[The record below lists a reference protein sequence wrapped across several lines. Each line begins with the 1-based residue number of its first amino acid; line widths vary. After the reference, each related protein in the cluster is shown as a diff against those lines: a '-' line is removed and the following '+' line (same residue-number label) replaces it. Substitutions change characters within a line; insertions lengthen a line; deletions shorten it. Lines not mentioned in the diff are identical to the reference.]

1 MSVAAPIPVPL
12 SELLNESR
20 VSDGLAIGVV
30 CVVSI
35 VALMT
40 FRDYGL
46 SWDDYAHAEYGD
58 LLLAYYASGLRD
70 QRALSFVNL
79 HYYGGGFDLL
89 AAIAAKALPLTVYES
104 RRLTGAAVGVLG
116 LIITWRTG
124 RRIGGP
130 RAGLLALVL
139 LAACPLYYGHMFMNP
154 KDSPFAVA
162 MALCQ
167 LGLVRALA
175 EYPRPSMS
183 AIALAG
189 VGFGLAFG
197 SRIMGAFAAIAAL
210 ASTVFI
216 FAVEWRA
223 NGIRAG
229 SERAAPIHPGAG
241 AGRVAGLRHHGA
253 GVALV
258 RRYTRSTHS
267 AQSAIFRTSSKLH
280 GRSCLAEC

>member
-79 HYYGGGFDLL
+79 HYYGGGFDL
-89 AAIAAKALPLTVYES
+89 ARSDS
-104 RRLTGAAVGVLG
+104 REGAAAHGCYE
-116 LIITWRTG
+116 ITETDGRGGRSSGADHHVAHG

-175 EYPRPSMS
+175 EYPRPSVS
-183 AIALAG
+183 TIALAG

-197 SRIMGAFAAIAAL
+197 SRIMGAFAALAAL

-223 NGIRAG
+223 RTA
-229 SERAAPIHPGAG
+229 SAPQ
-241 AGRVAGLRHHGA
+241 R
-253 GVALV
+253 
-258 RRYTRSTHS
+258 
-267 AQSAIFRTSSKLH
+267 
-280 GRSCLAEC
+280 